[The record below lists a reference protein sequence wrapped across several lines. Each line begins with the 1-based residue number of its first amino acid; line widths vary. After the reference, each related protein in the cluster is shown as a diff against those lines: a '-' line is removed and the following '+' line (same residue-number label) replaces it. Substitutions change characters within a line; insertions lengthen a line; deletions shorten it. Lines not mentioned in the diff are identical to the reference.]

1 MGISRQLNRLGH
13 PKPLPRILS
22 KHWKVPFFQ
31 PINLPL
37 PFNPILIGNGKDLLL
52 CDTGRGKLLAP
63 STGRLLQQL
72 QLAGYQPD
80 QITSVFLS
88 HAHVDHLGGL
98 LSEEGRPVFSSA
110 EHFVHER
117 EWSFWTGKNPD
128 LSKQRLDDQT
138 KSDFIRLAQ
147 KTFGTMEKNFKLV
160 ARGTSLIDGV
170 VVQAAP
176 GHTPGHTA
184 LRIQSDKQEL
194 VHIFDLANHPVIM
207 FKNPS
212 WTVAFDTDPALAAD
226 TRKKI
231 LNELVENRT
240 RVFAYHLPFPGIGH
254 VAKEG
259 DGFRWIP
266 EAWQQT

>member
-1 MGISRQLNRLGH
+1 
-13 PKPLPRILS
+13 
-22 KHWKVPFFQ
+22 
-31 PINLPL
+31 
-37 PFNPILIGNGKDLLL
+37 
-52 CDTGRGKLLAP
+52 
-63 STGRLLQQL
+63 
-72 QLAGYQPD
+72 
-80 QITSVFLS
+80 
-88 HAHVDHLGGL
+88 
-98 LSEEGRPVFSSA
+98 
-110 EHFVHER
+110 
-117 EWSFWTGKNPD
+117 
-128 LSKQRLDDQT
+128 
-138 KSDFIRLAQ
+138 
-147 KTFGTMEKNFKLV
+147 MEKNFKLV

-176 GHTPGHTA
+176 GHTPGHAA

-194 VHIFDLANHPVIM
+194 VHIFDLAQHLVIM

-212 WTVAFDTDPALAAD
+212 WTVAFDTDPAMAAD